1 MKLSKYEVEEGNITI
16 LVPFTGVPATIRE
29 LLRRYCISY
38 RPCRDGDRYTITAY
52 RWREIIKTA
61 REATNAR
68 DQ

>member
-1 MKLSKYEVEEGNITI
+1 MKLSEQEMEEKDITI

-52 RWREIIKTA
+52 RWREIMKTA
-61 REATNAR
+61 RETTNAR
-68 DQ
+68 NK